1 MLGKGYTL
9 PDEFKVGQTRRV
21 NEIIAEYI
29 ADPALSENEA
39 KEGVLARISAENLSV
54 DLKDTMVA
62 IEKAYGQAEKTRVKD
77 AGDTQQVLEAMD
89 GFTNFG
95 DMYQFF
101 ADNEIGLET
110 INSMTDKIETANPDW
125 KYPTT
130 MPGVLYN
137 ELGVPLAINSVE
149 EYNDAKETGYQY
161 FNYEDAPGRPKDTFD
176 LTKPQTGVDVQ
187 WVSAEDSQTGEIIN
201 ELRYTPTG
209 LEKRRSEEA
218 KAVSKEAV
226 AFNETKRLIN
236 TIIADL
242 TNATS
247 GKDLDAIKTLEKLKD
262 PTGVIRESD
271 ISTIQSAL
279 GGWSDTLEK
288 YYQSIVTG
296 KTQYLNNWER
306 DQLVEVALTVFE
318 QYKNTFENFMLV
330 RKSMYESI
338 TAPKAWK
345 GGVLKFETVFPK
357 KAGDAIYSK
366 LLEYQWQGPR
376 ERLRD
381 PTSGNI
387 LIVEP
392 PTEGMNTTGSAPS
405 LLDALNASG
414 TPTVILKPRRQVPS
428 RLSP

>member
-1 MLGKGYTL
+1 
-9 PDEFKVGQTRRV
+9 
-21 NEIIAEYI
+21 
-29 ADPALSENEA
+29 
-39 KEGVLARISAENLSV
+39 
-54 DLKDTMVA
+54 
-62 IEKAYGQAEKTRVKD
+62 
-77 AGDTQQVLEAMD
+77 
-89 GFTNFG
+89 
-95 DMYQFF
+95 
-101 ADNEIGLET
+101 
-110 INSMTDKIETANPDW
+110 MTDKIETANPDW

-137 ELGVPLAINSVE
+137 ELGVPLAINSVK

-209 LEKRRSEEA
+209 QEKRRSEEA